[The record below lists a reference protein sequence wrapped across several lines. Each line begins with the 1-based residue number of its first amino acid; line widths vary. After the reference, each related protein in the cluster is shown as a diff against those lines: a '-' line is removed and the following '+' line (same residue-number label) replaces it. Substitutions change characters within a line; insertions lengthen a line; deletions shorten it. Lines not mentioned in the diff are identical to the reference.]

1 MKAVPEKPSA
11 APPQHDAVR
20 ASHHDAVHAPDLD
33 TSAATPDLGT
43 TTAAPDLGTTTATPD
58 LGTTTAAPD
67 LELAAA
73 APDLGLS
80 HLSRLSHSAA
90 PPAERTTASP
100 PPDRRSIQRLQR
112 MAGNGAVSRM
122 VAQRYTAPVKPPPAQ
137 SARFR
142 SVKADVAG
150 KRTRLAAHAPA
161 ASESKASQ
169 DAAVAPPDDKEAQ
182 GKAANAEKMNAA
194 KPGEFDKKAFIDAV
208 NKAIDSQA
216 PKNLDEAD
224 KFAKSGKADQVK
236 AEVDGKVTDGKE
248 SSANDIDTATKAP
261 PDTSA
266 AKDKE
271 VTPLTPDEAPGNP
284 GAPSA
289 ADAVPEKQPAAVTDF
304 SEGPAGNDKA
314 MADAEVT
321 EEQLAKGNEPEFNE
335 ALSAKKTSEADAA
348 KAPAKGKAGE
358 DQQLSTA
365 QQNAAA
371 SGAQAMAGLTSTR
384 AAAGKQVDGG
394 KNDTKSKDEKKRA
407 EVTAKLQKVY
417 DGTKK
422 DVEDTL
428 SGLDK
433 KVDSAFTSGEKS
445 ARDAFTADHKSRM
458 KKYKDKRYSGLM
470 GKGRWIKDKFAGLP
484 KAANDLYQ
492 ESRKLY
498 VSRMQT
504 VISSVAD
511 IIGAELGKA
520 KARIAKGRTELK
532 AEVDRLPAD
541 LKQFGEDAAKDF
553 AGKFDDLETTV
564 NEKSEQLVQDLAQKY
579 TAALNKIDE
588 EIKKLQEANKG
599 LIDKAKDAIVGV
611 IKTINE
617 LKNLLLGILAKAAS
631 AIMKIIKD
639 PIGFLGNLVK
649 AVGAGLNLFIT
660 NIADHLKT
668 GVVSW
673 LLGTAV
679 KAGLDLPA
687 RFDLKGIIQL
697 IGSMLGLTWDNI
709 RARVTRKGVPDEAM
723 SAVETSV
730 PVAKNLAAEGPAGAV
745 KEIQAETGDLKATI
759 LGKLT
764 TYLIPTVLI
773 AGITWI
779 ISLLNPASA
788 FVRAVKGIIDIV
800 TFIVT
805 QGAQI
810 ADFVNAVLDAV
821 IAIAN
826 GGQAGVPKL
835 IEAALASSV
844 PLLIGFLAALLGIGG
859 LANKVKSV
867 FQSVSRPV
875 TRAIDKIVDFI
886 ARKGKALWNK
896 RKDKKGG
903 DQNKKDRPDVRLAA
917 RKAAL
922 RGWQDTARHTADQV
936 VSAQQLKALLSNS
949 AGSPN
954 GVRITLDVVDSQNSW
969 RVRASARS
977 ARQHA
982 RAEEGSGWIAQGDGG
997 QRFYTAKNLSAFN
1010 SSLISETFNELG
1022 KHDEASSEDSDLR
1035 SEYRRSVET
1044 GKQIEKSQQDRL
1056 DTKVRGLKFSVE
1068 QESFTGAKQDKKV
1081 RTTVRV
1087 TPNTQSAT
1095 RQVPLHE
1102 EEFPFTMGQ
1111 AARTMKIESVG
1122 DPVTQLHPVK
1132 IPMKGNDPTTGYVV
1146 NMATTPGEI
1155 APTVASRYLNEA
1167 WVGSESNE
1175 APESRTA
1182 VVIGVNT
1189 YESLD
1194 EQKTESGK
1202 ASISGAIN
1210 SIDRPEKLLMA
1221 AFGFVWTPT
1230 WYKGKKKAQID
1241 LVRKA
1246 YDGLESSEKEKVL
1259 SENEGQ
1265 LRKERRLPY
1274 GLFRDEVVR
1283 SPHTTDAVGILSKV
1297 NERVHIVNQDADG
1310 GVTAW
1315 GGRGVLTEYDAF
1327 LSDME
1332 IHPTLTIGGYTF
1344 EGFDWTPSGAPR
1356 ATQLGRLVH
1365 ALRSAMATAKARLT
1379 GSPTARGERA
1389 QSAHLTTLGN
1399 RLDRTIRTAISE
1411 VHPEMLYPTEPNMLI
1426 KATDSLHGGGIFQD
1440 DNLRP
1445 SPSSKQGALYG
1456 IGGSEGRSAKIR
1468 MMKNDPEGFMARYA
1482 PGTSIGTD
1490 PLPDDKGRGLTVTPQ
1505 NVRDVTSG
1513 TAFDDGIPR
1522 HRAYALIMQSQTTAS
1537 AMNLAREFRMI
1548 NPRLTAADELRLRD
1562 EIFAHV
1568 ERAAEF
1574 MVDNPDVAIE
1584 DKNSPVEG
1592 ILMNLRDS
1600 FEKAILRDA
1609 STGNEELLE
1618 AYRKAHQITDRIIRT
1633 MTASEMGSLWK
1644 DLSSSLHRISE
1655 SPPRSGR

>member
-1 MKAVPEKPSA
+1 MKAIPEKPSETSRSG
-11 APPQHDAVR
+11 APRTDTAPQP
-20 ASHHDAVHAPDLD
+20 AP
-33 TSAATPDLGT
+33 S
-43 TTAAPDLGTTTATPD
+43 
-58 LGTTTAAPD
+58 
-67 LELAAA
+67 
-73 APDLGLS
+73 
-80 HLSRLSHSAA
+80 
-90 PPAERTTASP
+90 

-112 MAGNGAVSRM
+112 LAGNGAVSRL
-122 VAQRYTAPVKPPPAQ
+122 VAQRYTAPVKTPPAQ

-142 SVKADVAG
+142 TMKADVAG
-150 KRTRLAAHAPA
+150 KKTRLAAHAPA
-161 ASESKASQ
+161 AAESKASQ

-248 SSANDIDTATKAP
+248 SSAKDIDTATKAP

-266 AKDKE
+266 AKDKD
-271 VTPLTPDEAPGNP
+271 VTPLTPDAAPGNP

-289 ADAVPEKQPAAVTDF
+289 TDAVPEKQPAAVTDF
-304 SEGPAGNDKA
+304 SEGPAGNDQA

-348 KAPAKGKAGE
+348 KAPAKGKAAE

-365 QQNAAA
+365 KQNAAA

-498 VSRMQT
+498 VSKMQT

-532 AEVDRLPAD
+532 AEVDKLPAD
-541 LKQFGEDAAKDF
+541 LKQFGEEAAKDF
-553 AGKFDDLETTV
+553 AGKFDDLEATV

-599 LIDKAKDAIVGV
+599 LIDKAKDAIVGA

-687 RFDLKGIIQL
+687 KFDLKGIIQL

-709 RARVTRKGVPDEAM
+709 RTRVTRKGVPDEAM

-745 KEIQAETGDLKATI
+745 KEIQAEAGDLKATI

-886 ARKGKALWNK
+886 AKKGKALWEK
-896 RKDKKGG
+896 RKGKGNDKG
-903 DQNKKDRPDVRLAA
+903 NPDGSESVSEKRKLLDAA
-917 RKAAL
+917 VESAQGSFSPFAGFSMPQKAAESL
-922 RGWQDTARHTADQV
+922 IEKVRPLHPKVKLSITSTFGKWRIIGKINPRKDEDSGTKSLDSAVKQRLTK
-936 VSAQQLKALLSNS
+936 AQQLCRNPIKDAKNFLKPKGRAEKKAKEKVEDFRRRFASIERDFEESDEQSRTLRENGSASVDPEVLISRFNDIRERTSTLITEIEDATASSAEKIKAAKELRVRIIALLKKAKDIISDPTVRRYVLDNAHFKGLDDSIKIKVSDLDAFLASPGGQTDLDNASDDQLSNIIPLLRTN
-949 AGSPN
+949 AQVAN
-954 GVRITLDVVDSQNSW
+954 ALQVEAQ
-969 RVRASARS
+969 
-977 ARQHA
+977 
-982 RAEEGSGWIAQGDGG
+982 RAESQTNPEKASREPINKIDEIQKHTTKAGRPDASIGDG
-997 QRFYTAKNLSAFN
+997 
-1010 SSLISETFNELG
+1010 
-1022 KHDEASSEDSDLR
+1022 SSEDALR
-1035 SEYRRSVET
+1035 MEAKKGEPQGSPEGHHIKVKDSITGLNDAITSLKRIRPLAQGEILDRINDAISRAETRRA
-1044 GKQIEKSQQDRL
+1044 
-1056 DTKVRGLKFSVE
+1056 GLE
-1068 QESFTGAKQDKKV
+1068 GGLQEWQN
-1081 RTTVRV
+1081 RV
-1087 TPNTQSAT
+1087 TD
-1095 RQVPLHE
+1095 H
-1102 EEFPFTMGQ
+1102 
-1111 AARTMKIESVG
+1111 
-1122 DPVTQLHPVK
+1122 
-1132 IPMKGNDPTTGYVV
+1132 
-1146 NMATTPGEI
+1146 
-1155 APTVASRYLNEA
+1155 
-1167 WVGSESNE
+1167 
-1175 APESRTA
+1175 
-1182 VVIGVNT
+1182 
-1189 YESLD
+1189 
-1194 EQKTESGK
+1194 
-1202 ASISGAIN
+1202 
-1210 SIDRPEKLLMA
+1210 PEK
-1221 AFGFVWTPT
+1221 W
-1230 WYKGKKKAQID
+1230 KENGK
-1241 LVRKA
+1241 
-1246 YDGLESSEKEKVL
+1246 
-1259 SENEGQ
+1259 
-1265 LRKERRLPY
+1265 
-1274 GLFRDEVVR
+1274 
-1283 SPHTTDAVGILSKV
+1283 SKV
-1297 NERVHIVNQDADG
+1297 H
-1310 GVTAW
+1310 
-1315 GGRGVLTEYDAF
+1315 
-1327 LSDME
+1327 
-1332 IHPTLTIGGYTF
+1332 
-1344 EGFDWTPSGAPR
+1344 
-1356 ATQLGRLVH
+1356 
-1365 ALRSAMATAKARLT
+1365 
-1379 GSPTARGERA
+1379 
-1389 QSAHLTTLGN
+1389 
-1399 RLDRTIRTAISE
+1399 
-1411 VHPEMLYPTEPNMLI
+1411 
-1426 KATDSLHGGGIFQD
+1426 
-1440 DNLRP
+1440 
-1445 SPSSKQGALYG
+1445 
-1456 IGGSEGRSAKIR
+1456 
-1468 MMKNDPEGFMARYA
+1468 
-1482 PGTSIGTD
+1482 TD
-1490 PLPDDKGRGLTVTPQ
+1490 PDWPND
-1505 NVRDVTSG
+1505 
-1513 TAFDDGIPR
+1513 
-1522 HRAYALIMQSQTTAS
+1522 
-1537 AMNLAREFRMI
+1537 
-1548 NPRLTAADELRLRD
+1548 
-1562 EIFAHV
+1562 
-1568 ERAAEF
+1568 
-1574 MVDNPDVAIE
+1574 
-1584 DKNSPVEG
+1584 
-1592 ILMNLRDS
+1592 
-1600 FEKAILRDA
+1600 
-1609 STGNEELLE
+1609 
-1618 AYRKAHQITDRIIRT
+1618 
-1633 MTASEMGSLWK
+1633 
-1644 DLSSSLHRISE
+1644 
-1655 SPPRSGR
+1655 

>member
-1 MKAVPEKPSA
+1 
-11 APPQHDAVR
+11 
-20 ASHHDAVHAPDLD
+20 
-33 TSAATPDLGT
+33 
-43 TTAAPDLGTTTATPD
+43 
-58 LGTTTAAPD
+58 
-67 LELAAA
+67 
-73 APDLGLS
+73 
-80 HLSRLSHSAA
+80 
-90 PPAERTTASP
+90 
-100 PPDRRSIQRLQR
+100 
-112 MAGNGAVSRM
+112 MAGNGAVSRL
-122 VAQRYTAPVKPPPAQ
+122 VAQRYTAPVKPSPAQ

-142 SVKADVAG
+142 TMKADVAG

-161 ASESKASQ
+161 GAESKASQ

-208 NKAIDSQA
+208 NKAIDAQA

-236 AEVDGKVTDGKE
+236 AEVDGKVTDGRE
-248 SSANDIDTATKAP
+248 TSAKDIDTATQAP
-261 PDTSA
+261 PDTAA
-266 AKDKE
+266 AKDKD
-271 VTPLTPDEAPGNP
+271 VTPLTPDQAPANP

-304 SEGPAGNDKA
+304 SGGPAENDRA

-321 EEQLAKGNEPEFNE
+321 EDQLAKGNEPEFNE
-335 ALSAKKTSEADAA
+335 ALSAKKTSETDAV
-348 KAPAKGKAGE
+348 KAPAKGKAAQ

-384 AAAGKQVDGG
+384 ATAGKQVDGG

-407 EVTAKLQKVY
+407 EVTAKLRHVY

-433 KVDSAFTSGEKS
+433 KVDTAFTSGEKA

-470 GKGRWIKDKFAGLP
+470 GKGRWLKDKFAGLP

-498 VSRMQT
+498 VSKMQT

-511 IIGAELGKA
+511 IIGAELGRA

-541 LKQFGEDAAKDF
+541 LKQFGQDAAKDF
-553 AGKFDDLETTV
+553 AGKFDDLEATV

-599 LIDKAKDAIVGV
+599 LIDKAKDAIVGA

-687 RFDLKGIIQL
+687 KFDLKGIIQL

-709 RARVTRKGVPDEAM
+709 RTRVTRKGVPDEAM

-835 IEAALASSV
+835 IETALATSV

-875 TRAIDKIVDFI
+875 TRAIDKIIDFI
-886 ARKGKALWNK
+886 TKKGKALWNK
-896 RKDKKGG
+896 LKKDGKEGTAPAADKKKKPGG
-903 DQNKKDRPDVRLAA
+903 RPKGRDGEQQKKPIRVAFAMQGEPHRLTLTQSGRLLMASSREQALLAKIEAAMGSVTDQDQIESLSKLWRLTSALLSRGGNATQEQVREHAKELEKYGDAYGKDDIAPESDEPGRPNRTPAERPAKKDRKSTPRLLKLADEH
-917 RKAAL
+917 
-922 RGWQDTARHTADQV
+922 RGASCVAILTVDSRTYEGW
-936 VSAQQLKALLSNS
+936 S
-949 AGSPN
+949 AGRPESD
-954 GVRITLDVVDSQNSW
+954 LDSQALSDIRTHSPAHTLGCAEVHCISQAYDKEYKKNVNELPVEFTTVEMVHADRYKKPNSW
-969 RVRASARS
+969 YQKPFSACS
-977 ARQHA
+977 HC
-982 RAEEGSGWIAQGDGG
+982 SPM
-997 QRFYTAKNLSAFN
+997 
-1010 SSLISETFNELG
+1010 
-1022 KHDEASSEDSDLR
+1022 
-1035 SEYRRSVET
+1035 
-1044 GKQIEKSQQDRL
+1044 L
-1056 DTKVRGLKFSVE
+1056 DGLKI
-1068 QESFTGAKQDKKV
+1068 
-1081 RTTVRV
+1081 TT
-1087 TPNTQSAT
+1087 
-1095 RQVPLHE
+1095 
-1102 EEFPFTMGQ
+1102 
-1111 AARTMKIESVG
+1111 
-1122 DPVTQLHPVK
+1122 
-1132 IPMKGNDPTTGYVV
+1132 
-1146 NMATTPGEI
+1146 
-1155 APTVASRYLNEA
+1155 
-1167 WVGSESNE
+1167 
-1175 APESRTA
+1175 
-1182 VVIGVNT
+1182 
-1189 YESLD
+1189 
-1194 EQKTESGK
+1194 
-1202 ASISGAIN
+1202 
-1210 SIDRPEKLLMA
+1210 
-1221 AFGFVWTPT
+1221 
-1230 WYKGKKKAQID
+1230 
-1241 LVRKA
+1241 
-1246 YDGLESSEKEKVL
+1246 
-1259 SENEGQ
+1259 
-1265 LRKERRLPY
+1265 
-1274 GLFRDEVVR
+1274 
-1283 SPHTTDAVGILSKV
+1283 
-1297 NERVHIVNQDADG
+1297 
-1310 GVTAW
+1310 
-1315 GGRGVLTEYDAF
+1315 
-1327 LSDME
+1327 
-1332 IHPTLTIGGYTF
+1332 
-1344 EGFDWTPSGAPR
+1344 
-1356 ATQLGRLVH
+1356 
-1365 ALRSAMATAKARLT
+1365 
-1379 GSPTARGERA
+1379 
-1389 QSAHLTTLGN
+1389 
-1399 RLDRTIRTAISE
+1399 
-1411 VHPEMLYPTEPNMLI
+1411 
-1426 KATDSLHGGGIFQD
+1426 
-1440 DNLRP
+1440 
-1445 SPSSKQGALYG
+1445 
-1456 IGGSEGRSAKIR
+1456 
-1468 MMKNDPEGFMARYA
+1468 
-1482 PGTSIGTD
+1482 
-1490 PLPDDKGRGLTVTPQ
+1490 
-1505 NVRDVTSG
+1505 
-1513 TAFDDGIPR
+1513 
-1522 HRAYALIMQSQTTAS
+1522 
-1537 AMNLAREFRMI
+1537 MN
-1548 NPRLTAADELRLRD
+1548 
-1562 EIFAHV
+1562 
-1568 ERAAEF
+1568 
-1574 MVDNPDVAIE
+1574 
-1584 DKNSPVEG
+1584 
-1592 ILMNLRDS
+1592 
-1600 FEKAILRDA
+1600 
-1609 STGNEELLE
+1609 
-1618 AYRKAHQITDRIIRT
+1618 
-1633 MTASEMGSLWK
+1633 
-1644 DLSSSLHRISE
+1644 
-1655 SPPRSGR
+1655 

>member
-11 APPQHDAVR
+11 TPPRHDAARAQDLDAVR
-20 ASHHDAVHAPDLD
+20 TPDLDAVHTPSSDAVRIPSPDAVHAPDHG
-33 TSAATPDLGT
+33 AV
-43 TTAAPDLGTTTATPD
+43 
-58 LGTTTAAPD
+58 
-67 LELAAA
+67 
-73 APDLGLS
+73 LGLS
-80 HLSRLSHSAA
+80 RSEA
-90 PPAERTTASP
+90 PRAERATAAP

-112 MAGNGAVSRM
+112 MAGNGAVSRL
-122 VAQRYTAPVKPPPAQ
+122 VAQRYTAPVKTPPAQ

-142 SVKADVAG
+142 TMKADVAA
-150 KRTRLAAHAPA
+150 KKTRLAAHAPA
-161 ASESKASQ
+161 AAESKASQ

-248 SSANDIDTATKAP
+248 SSAKDIDTATKAP

-271 VTPLTPDEAPGNP
+271 VTPLTPDQAPANP

-289 ADAVPEKQPAAVTDF
+289 TDAVPEKQPAAVTDF
-304 SEGPAGNDKA
+304 SEGPAENDKA

-348 KAPAKGKAGE
+348 KAPAKGKAAE

-365 QQNAAA
+365 KQNAAA

-384 AAAGKQVDGG
+384 ATAGKQVDGG

-433 KVDSAFTSGEKS
+433 KVDTAFTSGEKS

-532 AEVDRLPAD
+532 AEVDKLPSD
-541 LKQFGEDAAKDF
+541 LRQFGEEAAKDF
-553 AGKFDDLETTV
+553 AGKFDDLEATV

-599 LIDKAKDAIVGV
+599 LIDKAKDAIVGA

-679 KAGLDLPA
+679 KAGLDLPQK
-687 RFDLKGIIQL
+687 FDLKGIIQL

-709 RARVTRKGVPDEAM
+709 RTRVTRKGVPDEAM

-730 PVAKNLAAEGPAGAV
+730 PVAKKLAAEGPAGAV
-745 KEIQAETGDLKATI
+745 KEIQAEAGDLKATI

-835 IEAALASSV
+835 IEAALATSV

-886 ARKGKALWNK
+886 AKKGKALWTK
-896 RKDKKGG
+896 RKGDKSKTGPEKGQPGEGRTLKPDWETVSFSAGEHGHRLFVVAGGGKATLMVASTEQPVASYLNRVITDEETRPETKQTAQEALQLATAAGGQANEIAKLAVHVPEKKEAASRQKMSKEQAELSG
-903 DQNKKDRPDVRLAA
+903 DQKKLADLLKQIFEQKNSIEPWLGKPVADVPKGLLGYDVRPDSGTFLYGGSYSFLQIQRAGGFGSADKLSFPKTHVDPDENVQKGAGILRADMEVIKAYRAEIATHQDKLKHDGAPDLEGNPDGLANQLENGANKKRPFNMGIRKQMEAIVNFLRKGEDLTGIEVKVGQKRIDYTARMRIDDKARHVMIEYKHVTGKLSSERRAELTAKLAA
-917 RKAAL
+917 
-922 RGWQDTARHTADQV
+922 
-936 VSAQQLKALLSNS
+936 QL
-949 AGSPN
+949 
-954 GVRITLDVVDSQNSW
+954 
-969 RVRASARS
+969 
-977 ARQHA
+977 
-982 RAEEGSGWIAQGDGG
+982 
-997 QRFYTAKNLSAFN
+997 
-1010 SSLISETFNELG
+1010 
-1022 KHDEASSEDSDLR
+1022 
-1035 SEYRRSVET
+1035 T
-1044 GKQIEKSQQDRL
+1044 GQIE
-1056 DTKVRGLKFSVE
+1056 
-1068 QESFTGAKQDKKV
+1068 
-1081 RTTVRV
+1081 
-1087 TPNTQSAT
+1087 
-1095 RQVPLHE
+1095 
-1102 EEFPFTMGQ
+1102 
-1111 AARTMKIESVG
+1111 
-1122 DPVTQLHPVK
+1122 
-1132 IPMKGNDPTTGYVV
+1132 
-1146 NMATTPGEI
+1146 
-1155 APTVASRYLNEA
+1155 
-1167 WVGSESNE
+1167 
-1175 APESRTA
+1175 
-1182 VVIGVNT
+1182 
-1189 YESLD
+1189 
-1194 EQKTESGK
+1194 
-1202 ASISGAIN
+1202 
-1210 SIDRPEKLLMA
+1210 
-1221 AFGFVWTPT
+1221 
-1230 WYKGKKKAQID
+1230 
-1241 LVRKA
+1241 
-1246 YDGLESSEKEKVL
+1246 
-1259 SENEGQ
+1259 
-1265 LRKERRLPY
+1265 
-1274 GLFRDEVVR
+1274 
-1283 SPHTTDAVGILSKV
+1283 
-1297 NERVHIVNQDADG
+1297 
-1310 GVTAW
+1310 
-1315 GGRGVLTEYDAF
+1315 GGRGKYTTHIIEWPEFSGLDERSQAAFREVIEDAQ
-1327 LSDME
+1327 S
-1332 IHPTLTIGGYTF
+1332 
-1344 EGFDWTPSGAPR
+1344 
-1356 ATQLGRLVH
+1356 LGR
-1365 ALRSAMATAKARLT
+1365 R
-1379 GSPTARGERA
+1379 
-1389 QSAHLTTLGN
+1389 
-1399 RLDRTIRTAISE
+1399 
-1411 VHPEMLYPTEPNMLI
+1411 
-1426 KATDSLHGGGIFQD
+1426 
-1440 DNLRP
+1440 
-1445 SPSSKQGALYG
+1445 
-1456 IGGSEGRSAKIR
+1456 IGV
-1468 MMKNDPEGFMARYA
+1468 D
-1482 PGTSIGTD
+1482 
-1490 PLPDDKGRGLTVTPQ
+1490 
-1505 NVRDVTSG
+1505 VRWSG
-1513 TAFDDGIPR
+1513 
-1522 HRAYALIMQSQTTAS
+1522 
-1537 AMNLAREFRMI
+1537 
-1548 NPRLTAADELRLRD
+1548 
-1562 EIFAHV
+1562 
-1568 ERAAEF
+1568 
-1574 MVDNPDVAIE
+1574 
-1584 DKNSPVEG
+1584 
-1592 ILMNLRDS
+1592 
-1600 FEKAILRDA
+1600 
-1609 STGNEELLE
+1609 
-1618 AYRKAHQITDRIIRT
+1618 
-1633 MTASEMGSLWK
+1633 
-1644 DLSSSLHRISE
+1644 
-1655 SPPRSGR
+1655 

>member
-1 MKAVPEKPSA
+1 MKAIPEKPSA
-11 APPQHDAVR
+11 TAPHHEAVR
-20 ASHHDAVHAPDLD
+20 APDHGTAHAPDLD
-33 TSAATPDLGT
+33 AVRAPDHGT
-43 TTAAPDLGTTTATPD
+43 ANAPDLDSSG
-58 LGTTTAAPD
+58 GAPD
-67 LELAAA
+67 LV
-73 APDLGLS
+73 
-80 HLSRLSHSAA
+80 LSRSAA
-90 PPAERTTASP
+90 PPTERAPTAP

-112 MAGNGAVSRM
+112 MAGNGAVSRL
-122 VAQRYTAPVKPPPAQ
+122 VAQRYTAPVKTPPAQ

-142 SVKADVAG
+142 TVKADVAG
-150 KRTRLAAHAPA
+150 KKARLAAHAPA
-161 ASESKASQ
+161 AAESKASQ

-248 SSANDIDTATKAP
+248 SSAKDIDTATKAP

-266 AKDKE
+266 AKDKD
-271 VTPLTPDEAPGNP
+271 VTPLTPDAAPGNP

-289 ADAVPEKQPAAVTDF
+289 TDAVPEKQPAAVTDF
-304 SEGPAGNDKA
+304 SEGPAENDKA

-348 KAPAKGKAGE
+348 KAPAKGKAAE

-365 QQNAAA
+365 KQNAAA
-371 SGAQAMAGLTSTR
+371 SGAQAMAGLASTR

-498 VSRMQT
+498 VSKMQT

-532 AEVDRLPAD
+532 AEVDKLPAD
-541 LKQFGEDAAKDF
+541 LKQFGEEAAKDF
-553 AGKFDDLETTV
+553 AGKFDDLEATV

-599 LIDKAKDAIVGV
+599 LIDKAKDAIVGA

-679 KAGLDLPA
+679 KAGLDLPQK
-687 RFDLKGIIQL
+687 FDLKGIIQL

-709 RARVTRKGVPDEAM
+709 RTRVTRKGVPDEAM

-745 KEIQAETGDLKATI
+745 KEIQAEAGDLKATI

-764 TYLIPTVLI
+764 TYLIPTVLV

-886 ARKGKALWNK
+886 AKKGKALWAK
-896 RKDKKGG
+896 RKG
-903 DQNKKDRPDVRLAA
+903 RPPRDN
-917 RKAAL
+917 
-922 RGWQDTARHTADQV
+922 T
-936 VSAQQLKALLSNS
+936 
-949 AGSPN
+949 P
-954 GVRITLDVVDSQNSW
+954 
-969 RVRASARS
+969 
-977 ARQHA
+977 
-982 RAEEGSGWIAQGDGG
+982 EGK
-997 QRFYTAKNLSAFN
+997 R
-1010 SSLISETFNELG
+1010 
-1022 KHDEASSEDSDLR
+1022 
-1035 SEYRRSVET
+1035 
-1044 GKQIEKSQQDRL
+1044 DRL
-1056 DTKVRGLKFSVE
+1056 DRGLAAAVAALAKYRGRQVGSSILKPLLAGIRMRFGLKSLVPVPNGDKWSVRATVNPE
-1068 QESFTGAKQDKKV
+1068 GQADTEAGQGGTEEREGESAEDKEKRRKEEVAQNLKTLGGKRIEAIHAHWWTSQLKNTGIWKKEIFEEKSLAADGEKYL
-1081 RTTVRV
+1081 RDPGTVNATYSDHFKNNRD
-1087 TPNTQSAT
+1087 TQSSWAYKDHVFAPGSAT
-1095 RQVPLHE
+1095 RSGLIRALGEGAKETIRE
-1102 EEFPFTMGQ
+1102 EGLKKVTPESEAATRLERMGFKPDDGTYGKFDPFPEGNKDPD
-1111 AARTMKIESVG
+1111 AELVEAVKNVSLGGEKYKIIAFFRQLVTTESVG
-1122 DPVTQLHPVK
+1122 TVTWEKFKKLWDEDSGSKEWVKGRFRAVNTGKHEWIPTDHIADVLKSAIHQKPDMKEALNWVTLHNELRSDTNRV
-1132 IPMKGNDPTTGYVV
+1132 IWQIIDAQGAAVS
-1146 NMATTPGEI
+1146 PGGH
-1155 APTVASRYLNEA
+1155 
-1167 WVGSESNE
+1167 VGSFYRAYQDELGATRHKSTMTKGTGAFHDALRAAFKE
-1175 APESRTA
+1175 YRERTA
-1182 VVIGVNT
+1182 GDFIEALT
-1189 YESLD
+1189 S
-1194 EQKTESGK
+1194 
-1202 ASISGAIN
+1202 
-1210 SIDRPEKLLMA
+1210 KL
-1221 AFGFVWTPT
+1221 GGP
-1230 WYKGKKKAQID
+1230 
-1241 LVRKA
+1241 
-1246 YDGLESSEKEKVL
+1246 DGLIWDGQVREL
-1259 SENEGQ
+1259 SQ
-1265 LRKERRLPY
+1265 
-1274 GLFRDEVVR
+1274 
-1283 SPHTTDAVGILSKV
+1283 
-1297 NERVHIVNQDADG
+1297 
-1310 GVTAW
+1310 
-1315 GGRGVLTEYDAF
+1315 
-1327 LSDME
+1327 E
-1332 IHPTLTIGGYTF
+1332 IRETKI
-1344 EGFDWTPSGAPR
+1344 
-1356 ATQLGRLVH
+1356 
-1365 ALRSAMATAKARLT
+1365 
-1379 GSPTARGERA
+1379 
-1389 QSAHLTTLGN
+1389 
-1399 RLDRTIRTAISE
+1399 
-1411 VHPEMLYPTEPNMLI
+1411 
-1426 KATDSLHGGGIFQD
+1426 
-1440 DNLRP
+1440 
-1445 SPSSKQGALYG
+1445 GALYNAPDG
-1456 IGGSEGRSAKIR
+1456 TLKDLTVDELSEEQRANFTEIQADFDSAKA
-1468 MMKNDPEGFMARYA
+1468 KLN
-1482 PGTSIGTD
+1482 
-1490 PLPDDKGRGLTVTPQ
+1490 
-1505 NVRDVTSG
+1505 
-1513 TAFDDGIPR
+1513 
-1522 HRAYALIMQSQTTAS
+1522 
-1537 AMNLAREFRMI
+1537 
-1548 NPRLTAADELRLRD
+1548 
-1562 EIFAHV
+1562 
-1568 ERAAEF
+1568 
-1574 MVDNPDVAIE
+1574 
-1584 DKNSPVEG
+1584 
-1592 ILMNLRDS
+1592 
-1600 FEKAILRDA
+1600 
-1609 STGNEELLE
+1609 
-1618 AYRKAHQITDRIIRT
+1618 
-1633 MTASEMGSLWK
+1633 
-1644 DLSSSLHRISE
+1644 
-1655 SPPRSGR
+1655 